1 MLQHTWHSQVFILD
15 SFVMQ
20 DMSQQVVIIKF
31 LLYLQAYATKR
42 IAYCS
47 LITQQAYVIKKIAYF
62 SLMTQQAY
70 VTAYCS
76 LMTKS

>member
-1 MLQHTWHSQVFILD
+1 
-15 SFVMQ
+15 MQ

-47 LITQQAYVIKKIAYF
+47 L
-62 SLMTQQAY
+62 MTQQAY